1 MRFLRRLKSVVIAPG
16 HLAVLGSLLDFAGP
30 RISQRF
36 RRILFRFFGGAL
48 AADFHL
54 HVTRTSRPLALLC
67 GIFAG
72 ALYRL
77 NTFGLENLPK
87 GGFLLVANHVNG
99 LDVLLLQLACP
110 RPIRFVAVDFIC
122 THRWLC
128 PVLGLV
134 GADVIP
140 ISKDH
145 AKEAIQKAAEHI
157 KNGEIVCVFPEGQL
171 SHTGV
176 LLKVQKGFQLISR
189 LAGCEVVPV
198 WLYDLN
204 CSIFPFDHDKSFFK
218 NLIRIPLRATI
229 AFGQGISARSID
241 HGRIRQEFGEL
252 SEFCF
257 QNRPELRTHLGRI
270 ALGSL
275 KRRQFDDAIIDGTN
289 SRRLTRG
296 DLLASSVAVSRWLKR
311 RCPGDRI
318 AVILPPGPGVAIA
331 NVAVT
336 LANKVPVNLNFD
348 SGRAALQSAIQR
360 GQVGSVISS
369 KPVISDL
376 EDFPGP
382 LNVCLLEEIIAELR
396 LKIICWRTL
405 SLILPADL
413 LSDLLRLP
421 RKGDRKEAAVFFVIT
436 ASGAPSGVVFSHRNV
451 MGSVIQWRSVLKMG
465 VQDSLMASPSFFH
478 NSGCTLSLWY
488 PVLEGVRAVTCSEAT
503 NVRRAAELIE
513 EYGITTLVTTPGAL
527 HDYLERAEP
536 KQFGSVKLLIAGP
549 DKVSHGLGEAF
560 ERKFRKHVSQGIGLI
575 EAGSLISANLPDSVT
590 SSPNHNGQVSG
601 RGGSVGKLLPGQAAQ
616 IRHPE
621 TGEILSPYEQGML
634 WLKGANIFEGYL
646 NEPEKTAKVL
656 RDEWFQTGELAH
668 FDEDGF
674 LYLEGRL
681 SHFPGITR
689 VKYAEDR
696 LTACSG

>member
-1 MRFLRRLKSVVIAPG
+1 
-16 HLAVLGSLLDFAGP
+16 
-30 RISQRF
+30 
-36 RRILFRFFGGAL
+36 
-48 AADFHL
+48 
-54 HVTRTSRPLALLC
+54 LALLC

-99 LDVLLLQLACP
+99 LDAMLLQLACP
-110 RPIRFVAVDFIC
+110 RPIRFVAFDFIC

-128 PVLGLV
+128 PILGLV
-134 GADVIP
+134 GANVIP
-140 ISKDH
+140 ISKEH
-145 AKEAIQKAAEHI
+145 AKEAIQKAAKYI

-198 WLYDLN
+198 CLYDLSCLN
-204 CSIFPFDHDKSFFK
+204 FPFDDDKSLFK

-229 AFGQGISARSID
+229 AFGRAISARSID
-241 HGRIRQEFGEL
+241 QGRIRQEFGVL

-257 QNRPELRTHLGRI
+257 QNRPELRAHLGRI
-270 ALGSL
+270 TLGSL

-289 SRRLTRG
+289 DQRLTRG
-296 DLLASSVAVSRWLKR
+296 DLLASSVAVSHWLKKW
-311 RCPGDRI
+311 CPGDRI
-318 AVILPPGPGVAIA
+318 AVILPPGPGAAIA
-331 NVAVT
+331 NIAVT
-336 LANKVPVNLNFD
+336 LADKVPANLNFD

-369 KPVISDL
+369 GPLTSSL

-382 LNVCLLEEIIAELR
+382 LNLCLLEEIIAELR
-396 LKIICWRTL
+396 LKILFWRIV
-405 SLILPADL
+405 SHILPAWL

-421 RKGDRKEAAVFFVIT
+421 RKGDRKEAAVFFAT
-436 ASGAPSGVVFSHRNV
+436 TGFGEPTGVVFSHRNV
-451 MGSVIQWRSVLKMG
+451 MGNVIQWRSTLKMRA
-465 VQDSLMASPSFFH
+465 QDSLMASPPFFH
-478 NSGCTLSLWY
+478 SSGCTLSLWY
-488 PVLEGVRAVTCSEAT
+488 AVLEGVRTVTYSEPT
-503 NVRRAAELIE
+503 NARKAAELIE
-513 EYGITTLVTTPGAL
+513 EYGITTLVTTPEAL
-527 HDYLERAEP
+527 RDYLGWAEP
-536 KQFGSVKLLIAGP
+536 KQFGSVKVLIAGP
-549 DKVSHGLGEAF
+549 EKLPNGLAEAF
-560 ERKFRKHVSQGIGLI
+560 QHKFRRDVSQGFGLI
-575 EAGSLISANLPDSVT
+575 ETGSLISTNLPDSVT
-590 SSPNHNGQVSG
+590 SSPNHNGQAPSG
-601 RGGSVGKLLPGQAAQ
+601 GGSVGKLLPGQAAQ
-616 IRHPE
+616 IRHPG

-656 RDEWFQTGELAH
+656 RDGWFQTGELAR

-689 VKYAEDR
+689 VKCAEDR
-696 LTACSG
+696 LTAYSG

>member
-1 MRFLRRLKSVVIAPG
+1 MVQFLRRIKSVVIAPE
-16 HLAVLGSLLDFAGP
+16 HLTVLGSLLDFAGP

-36 RRILFRFFGGAL
+36 RRILFRLFGGAL

-72 ALYRL
+72 ALYRVS
-77 NTFGLENLPK
+77 TFGLENLPK

-99 LDVLLLQLACP
+99 LDAILLQLACP
-110 RPIRFVAVDFIC
+110 RPIRFVAIDFLC

-157 KNGEIVCVFPEGQL
+157 KSGEIVCVFPEGQL

-189 LAGCEVVPV
+189 LAGCEVVPA
-198 WLYDLN
+198 WLYDLS
-204 CSIFPFDHDKSFFK
+204 CSIFPFDDDKSFLK
-218 NLIRIPLRATI
+218 NLIRIPLRVTI
-229 AFGQGISARSID
+229 AFGRGISARSID
-241 HGRIRQEFGEL
+241 DGRIRQEFGEL

-257 QNRPELRTHLGRI
+257 QNRPELRTHLGRAI
-270 ALGSL
+270 VGSL

-289 SRRLTRG
+289 DQRLTRG
-296 DLLASSVAVSRWLKR
+296 DLLVSSVAVSRWLKR

-318 AVILPPGPGVAIA
+318 AVILPPGPGAAIA
-331 NVAVT
+331 NIAVT
-336 LANKVPVNLNFD
+336 LANKVPANLNFN

-360 GQVGSVISS
+360 GQVGSVICSRT
-369 KPVISDL
+369 VLSDL
-376 EDFPGP
+376 EDFAGP
-382 LNVCLLEEIIAELR
+382 LNVCLLEEILAGLR
-396 LKIICWRTL
+396 LKILFWRIV

-413 LSDLLRLP
+413 LSDLLKLP
-421 RKGDRKEAAVFFVIT
+421 RKGDRQEAAVFFVT
-436 ASGAPSGVVFSHRNV
+436 TGSGEPSGVVFSHRNM
-451 MGSVIQWRSVLKMG
+451 MGNVIQWRPMLKMG
-465 VQDSLMASPSFFH
+465 AQDVLLASPSFFH
-478 NSGCTLSLWY
+478 TSGCIPSLWY
-488 PVLEGVRAVTCSEAT
+488 PVLEGVRTVTCSEPT
-503 NVRRAAELIE
+503 NVKRAAELIE
-513 EYGITTLVTTPGAL
+513 EFGVTTLLTTTNAL
-527 HDYLERAEP
+527 RAYLERAVP
-536 KQFGSVKLLIAGP
+536 KQFESVKVIIVGP
-549 DKVSHGLGEAF
+549 EKLPNGLGEAF
-560 ERKFRKHVSQGIGLI
+560 ERKFGKHVSQGFGLI
-575 EAGSLISANLPDSVT
+575 EAGSLISANLSDSVT
-590 SSPNHNGQVSG
+590 SSPNHNGQVSD

-621 TGEILSPYEQGML
+621 TGETLSPYERGML

-646 NEPEKTAKVL
+646 NEPEKTAEVL
-656 RDEWFQTGELAH
+656 RNGWFQTGELAR

-674 LYLEGRL
+674 LYLERRL
-681 SHFPGITR
+681 LRFASTTR
-689 VKYAEDR
+689 IKCAEV
-696 LTACSG
+696 LN